1 MFKAKKTKQDYNKAL
16 VDKRFFLWAYYN
28 NIYTMENLGKV
39 KLGRKYVLMHVE
51 MNIDIFSRPPF
62 KLIEPQ
68 EIRTE
73 LAIIE
78 QQHLRLLQLEHAND
92 H

>member
-1 MFKAKKTKQDYNKAL
+1 
-16 VDKRFFLWAYYN
+16 
-28 NIYTMENLGKV
+28 MENLGKV
-39 KLGRKYVLMHVE
+39 KLGRKYVSMHVE
-51 MNIDIFSRPPF
+51 MNFDIFSRPPF